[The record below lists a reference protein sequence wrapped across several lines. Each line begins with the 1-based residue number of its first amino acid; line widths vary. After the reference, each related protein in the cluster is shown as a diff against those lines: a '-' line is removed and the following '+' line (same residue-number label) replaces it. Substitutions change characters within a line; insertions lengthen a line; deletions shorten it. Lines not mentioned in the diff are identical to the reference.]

1 MLCFSGNRQRSTL
14 FEIHAFE
21 SAIAR
26 PNLEP
31 LEPPGLN
38 STTLWMPQP
47 KAVAAARSA
56 NAAGGRA
63 DTAAAQT
70 RATGPRP
77 ARSATPTARRQ
88 SAGAKPRARSVGQD
102 ADGDGA
108 PQTGARSDRRQKLS
122 QLDAARA
129 TKISDVPIP
138 PTLAGPAPDDS
149 MAGLSASV
157 DPFLG
162 APGVHAAQCADAACL
177 KADHTT
183 CSGHIAA
190 HCADLCPDLS
200 PDLSPA
206 RCRFY
211 STAGNHGVQC
221 RTLSDV
227 LRSRPRRLPR
237 IHRRTRRRE
246 LPHKVPSALPP
257 LHWRSLR
264 LRRSCG

>member
-1 MLCFSGNRQRSTL
+1 M
-14 FEIHAFE
+14 
-21 SAIAR
+21 
-26 PNLEP
+26 
-31 LEPPGLN
+31 PPKK
-38 STTLWMPQP
+38 P
-47 KAVAAARSA
+47 KSAAASDALRD
-56 NAAGGRA
+56 AGRPRA
-63 DTAAAQT
+63 PPADPEKQT
-70 RATGPRP
+70 EGLARARP
-77 ARSATPTARRQ
+77 ARSATPRAHPR

-108 PQTGARSDRRQKLS
+108 PQAGARSARRQKLS

-206 RCRFY
+206 RCQFY
-211 STAGNHGVQC
+211 GTAGNHGVQC
-221 RTLSDV
+221 RTLTCSAAVHKDC
-227 LRSRPRRLPR
+227 RGFID
-237 IHRRTRRRE
+237 IHD
-246 LPHKVPSALPP
+246 AA
-257 LHWRSLR
+257 
-264 LRRSCG
+264 SCHTKSPQLCRHYTGARCAYG